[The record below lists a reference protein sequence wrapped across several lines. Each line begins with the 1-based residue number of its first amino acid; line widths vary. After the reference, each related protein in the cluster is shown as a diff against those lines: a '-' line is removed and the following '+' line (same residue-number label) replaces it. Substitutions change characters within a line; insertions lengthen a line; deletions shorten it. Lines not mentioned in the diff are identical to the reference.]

1 MARKIFNL
9 QCGLGHRFE
18 GWFASHEALDDQSS
32 RGLVRCPI
40 CDTDDV
46 SRMPTAARLSLS
58 GATQPPSEQPA
69 TQVARGSEAHEAMTA
84 VLAAARV
91 LAQQCED
98 VGDGFADEARRI
110 HYAEVPERNIMGRT
124 SLREAR
130 ELREEGIEVFA
141 LPVPFGLLG
150 NEH

>member
-9 QCGLGHRFE
+9 QCSLGHRFE
-18 GWFASHEALDDQSS
+18 GWFASHEALDEQSA

-40 CDTDDV
+40 CDTDAV
-46 SRMPTAARLSLS
+46 SRMPTAARLALS
-58 GATQPPSEQPA
+58 GAEAPKPLPDA
-69 TQVARGSEAHEAMTA
+69 TQVQEAMGA
-84 VLAAARV
+84 VLAAARA

-124 SLREAR
+124 SVQEAKALRD
-130 ELREEGIEVFA
+130 EGIEILS
-141 LPVPFGLLG
+141 LPIPAGVLG
-150 NEH
+150 REH